1 MRKRVFVVVLLV
13 LLVLIA
19 VAGLSG
25 AWIVF
30 GPNTSEQADD
40 RGVKIP
46 PGSSFENVV
55 TSLAEDGI
63 IQSATTL
70 RWFGRA
76 TGWGGQIKAGYY
88 TIDPGSSNYDILSK
102 LRRGL
107 QSPVRITIPPGTR
120 PEVIATLAG
129 NVMYFD
135 ADEML
140 SALKDSTLA
149 AELGVDTT
157 SLFGYMLPES
167 YDFYWLTSAEGVIRR
182 IKQYADELFAQE
194 IAEGAREM
202 NLSMHE
208 VVTLASIVEWETHV
222 AEERP
227 RVAGVY
233 LNRLRIG
240 MPLQADPTVQYA
252 VMANEG
258 AKRRLLFVDYE
269 IESPYNT
276 YRIGGL
282 PPGPITNPSAASLRA
297 VANAERHDYLYFVA
311 TGDGG
316 HIFSRTFQEHV
327 NAANRYR
334 RLMQERRRAQQQSP
348 DSNAE

>member
-1 MRKRVFVVVLLV
+1 MRKRVVFIVLLV
-13 LLVLIA
+13 LLVSIVA
-19 VAGLSG
+19 VGFGG
-25 AWIVF
+25 AWVAF
-30 GPNTSEQADD
+30 GPNTAEFVEE

-46 PGSSFENVV
+46 PGTSFDEVVSS
-55 TSLAEDGI
+55 LDAEGI
-63 IQSATTL
+63 VASRTTL
-70 RWFGRA
+70 DWFGRI
-76 TGWGGQIKAGYY
+76 TGWGGQVKAGYY
-88 TIDPGSSNYDILSK
+88 RFEPGASNYDILST

-120 PEVIATLAG
+120 PEVIAVLAG
-129 NVMYFD
+129 NVMHFD

-140 SALKDSTLA
+140 AALKDPELA
-149 AELGVDTT
+149 ADLGTDTS

-167 YDFYWLTSAEGVIRR
+167 YDFYWLTSAERVVRR
-182 IKQYADELFAQE
+182 VKQHIDDLYERE
-194 IAEGAREM
+194 IAEAAREL
-202 NLSMHE
+202 NLSMQD
-208 VVTLASIVEWETHV
+208 VVALASIVEWETHV

-252 VMANEG
+252 VMATEG
-258 AKRRLLFVDYE
+258 AKRRLLFVDYD

-276 YRIGGL
+276 YRISGL

-334 RLMQERRRAQQQSP
+334 RLMQERRAQQQQ
-348 DSNAE
+348 AE